1 MYGSL
6 LPSALNTWLPL
17 SPTGKQRQS
26 PSNQEEQRGKIFC
39 LETAQDRF
47 EDQAKGELASV
58 PWPDS
63 LAIIYVYFVKRFPS
77 QACGLVVNTVGLIF
91 WSAYISNNNK

>member
-47 EDQAKGELASV
+47 EDQAKGELVSV

-63 LAIIYVYFVKRFPS
+63 LDIYM
-77 QACGLVVNTVGLIF
+77 CTL
-91 WSAYISNNNK
+91 